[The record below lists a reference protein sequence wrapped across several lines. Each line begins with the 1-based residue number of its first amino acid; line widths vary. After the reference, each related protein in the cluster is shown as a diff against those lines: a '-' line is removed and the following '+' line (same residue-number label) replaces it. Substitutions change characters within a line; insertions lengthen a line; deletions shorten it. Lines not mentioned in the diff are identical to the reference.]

1 MSSIIRQKVGD
12 KIYLYESI
20 SYRNQ
25 QGQPRNRRVPIGKID
40 TATGNPIYK
49 PEYLARMATADKL
62 IEIPASNLEFS
73 AEDIRRSSVKE
84 FGAFYLFKNIAEN
97 VGLLHLL
104 KLPRLHTGARFF
116 FLLVT
121 LFQRVIRFCIAKNG
135 STARIPF
142 PFAACHHSESVSY

>member
-12 KIYLYESI
+12 KIYLYEST

-49 PEYLARMATADKL
+49 PEYLARMAAADKP
-62 IEIPASNLEFS
+62 IEIPTPNLEFS
-73 AEDIRRSSVKE
+73 ADDIRRSS
-84 FGAFYLFKNIAEN
+84 
-97 VGLLHLL
+97 
-104 KLPRLHTGARFF
+104 
-116 FLLVT
+116 
-121 LFQRVIRFCIAKNG
+121 KNG

-142 PFAACHHSESVSY
+142 PFSACHHSGSVSY